1 MSEPKTTTVDVN
13 GHPCRVW
20 TKGSGPKI
28 GFLAGFGGL
37 PRWIPFLDRL
47 AERFTAILAGV
58 ISSRVEG
65 LQAVAQA
72 EQQSHLEDLARK
84 YEAEGKAGIAQSLRD
99 RAARMTSSNLAG
111 EALEV
116 FEAVGG
122 EPLKL
127 AGSGPAASLTASPAP
142 VPAARAAP

>member
-1 MSEPKTTTVDVN
+1 MNRLVAS
-13 GHPCRVW
+13 
-20 TKGSGPKI
+20 
-28 GFLAGFGGL
+28 
-37 PRWIPFLDRL
+37 FLDRL

-116 FEAVGG
+116 FEAVAG

-127 AGSGPAASLTASPAP
+127 PGPESSATNGQLAGLPDFSAP
-142 VPAARAAP
+142 VKPRRKSRITGSEALESDGTGAES